1 MNENFKLLNK
11 KIKILHL
18 IQHMKIGGGQK
29 ALTNIISSTSISFE
43 HVVVSTFN
51 QYESELNKL
60 NSSFIDCE
68 KKNILKII
76 REEAPDIIH
85 YHWWP
90 GFKMI
95 PKNKIPHNCGII
107 VTVQDP
113 TPVEDIQ
120 ADIYISGSNF
130 INLFQKHIDGKKRI
144 VIKSYIDVREFT
156 LKKKKNTEIIIGRH
170 STIYKNK
177 IPENYIKTLLDFSL
191 KAKFIIAGDG
201 ESKII
206 EKLNLEIIKNNAQN
220 KIEIWPGEKIKE
232 MLSICDIFLYI
243 TPDDSF
249 EGFANVISE
258 AMVAGIPVIAEN
270 KGGNSEQIIHGKTG
284 FLCTGYNEAR
294 DFCQLLIEDRILR
307 LKMGGNSKKR
317 GLTFDHTIMGKQYDQ
332 IYTNLV
338 KLNNKEK
345 Q

>member
-1 MNENFKLLNK
+1 MNENSKLLHNK
-11 KIKILHL
+11 VKIIHL
-18 IQHMKIGGGQK
+18 IQHMKIGGGQR
-29 ALTNIISSTSISFE
+29 ALTNIISSTPIYFE
-43 HVVVSTFN
+43 HVVVSTLN
-51 QYESELNKL
+51 QYEYELNKL
-60 NSSFIDCE
+60 HASFIDYG

-95 PKNKIPHNCGII
+95 PKNRIPHSCGVI

-120 ADIYISGSNF
+120 ADIYIVGSDF
-130 INLFQKHIDGKKRI
+130 INCFQKHIDDKKRV
-144 VIKSYIDVREFT
+144 VIKSYIDVGEFI
-156 LKKKKNTEIIIGRH
+156 LNKKKNTEIIIGRH

-177 IPENYIKTLLDFSL
+177 IPENYIKKLLDFNL
-191 KAKFIIAGDG
+191 KARFIIAGDG
-201 ESKII
+201 DTRII
-206 EKLNLEIIKNNAQN
+206 ENLRIEIIKNNAQD
-220 KIEIWPGEKIKE
+220 KIKIWPGEKIKE

-270 KGGNSEQIIHGKTG
+270 KGGNSEQIIHGETG

-294 DFCQLLIEDRILR
+294 DFCQLLIEDSTLR
-307 LKMGGNSKKR
+307 LKMGDNSKKR
-317 GLTFDHTIMGKQYDQ
+317 GLTFDHTIMGKKYEQ

-338 KLNNKEK
+338 GLNNK
-345 Q
+345 